1 MKRIKQILSIAITLF
16 LITNHKVLAIGDT
29 YHCGDIL
36 SPAALDDS
44 DVCSCEGGSFTVYSN
59 YSGSSGTSV
68 TMVCCGVVETSGL
81 ITFCATPDGPTPTP
95 TENDEDDLIKG
106 IPVPD
111 AETLNS
117 LNPLKIEGGDES
129 LADPGTLISKAVNNF
144 VFPIAGIILFL
155 MLVFGGFQM
164 LMGAANSKSLEEG
177 KQRVTSAI
185 IGFIILFASYWIIQL
200 IEIIF
205 HLNILG

>member
-1 MKRIKQILSIAITLF
+1 MAGGKA
-16 LITNHKVLAIGDT
+16 LAKT
-29 YHCGDIL
+29 YTCGSIL
-36 SPAALDDS
+36 SPFSFDEDN
-44 DVCSCEGGSFTVYSN
+44 DVCDCEGGGFAVYSN
-59 YSGSSGTSV
+59 ISPGSTVSV
-68 TMVCCGVVETSGL
+68 PMVCCGVVETSWG
-81 ITFCATPDGPTPTP
+81 TSFCSIPETPTPTP
-95 TENDEDDLIKG
+95 TKKDDPLVNTL
-106 IPVPD
+106 PAPD

-117 LNPLKIEGGDES
+117 LNPLKIAGGDES